1 MTVRCWLYGLV
12 NFPGGRFIAQ
22 VYRCSPSRLL
32 AIGLFIEITMSAG
45 YPGGKGGMQLEETL
59 VSLVYSIVKQT
70 PLQK

>member
-45 YPGGKGGMQLEETL
+45 SSGGNWWYAIGGDLSFL
-59 VSLVYSIVKQT
+59 SLQYR
-70 PLQK
+70 